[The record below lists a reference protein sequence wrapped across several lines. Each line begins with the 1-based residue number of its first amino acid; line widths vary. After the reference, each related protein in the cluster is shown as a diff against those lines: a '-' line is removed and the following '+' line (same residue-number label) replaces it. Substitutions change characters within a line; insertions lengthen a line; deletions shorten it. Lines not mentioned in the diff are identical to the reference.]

1 MKQWLQRAIYIWQKG
16 RELPYVGRSLFI
28 IALAALVVAIAS
40 GWHHSHP
47 DDDAG
52 AAIHQAQQAEMVVP
66 PIILTLARI
75 LPYLNL
81 WVTIGVPLL
90 LIVVWRRWGN
100 LTRLMA
106 PVSIAAF
113 SIALWAVASELVD
126 YIVHSQMTE
135 TGEPPAPVAF
145 AFKLFF
151 IVLALGSLPVA
162 LQYYRKTLL
171 LEHYTLS
178 AFLQP
183 LFFCFIS
190 FSSLWVI
197 MDLLDNL
204 KDFQATGSSIR
215 DIVRFYLA
223 LLPYI
228 YTQIMPVALLLAVL
242 YALTRMSRAN
252 ELISMLGVGRSLSQ
266 VLRPIFLVTIHACV
280 LSMAANY
287 YWAPRAEGNREAIT
301 RAMSVHSTDSIM
313 ASQIMFRNEQTHRIW
328 YVGTFP
334 FSLRSGKER
343 MHGLQVREENA
354 DGTPARTILASSAS
368 WSPRA
373 GWRFYDGSEMTY
385 QNGTVT
391 QIRPFPQQKDGQR
404 IMGETGIEET
414 PWGIVS
420 YALQADYM
428 SVPEIV
434 SYLTAHPKAAREKLA
449 SFRTHLWQRFAQ
461 PWQAFALV
469 LVAAPLGVAYSRRG
483 SVGGIASSVF
493 IFFIFM
499 FANNLFLNLGKG
511 DHLPPWLTVWLPHL
525 LFGGLGLVLLHYR
538 SENRDLPKLRLRPR
552 GPAARVARPRNRSDA
567 AMPDPSAT

>member
-1 MKQWLQRAIYIWQKG
+1 MKQWLQRAINLWQKG

-28 IALAALVVAIAS
+28 IALAALVVAIAT

-52 AAIHQAQQAEMVVP
+52 AAIHQAHQAEMAVP
-66 PIILTLARI
+66 PSILVLARI

-81 WVTIGVPLL
+81 WVSIGVPLL

-126 YIVHSQMTE
+126 YIAHSQMTE
-135 TGEPPAPVAF
+135 TGEPPAPIAF
-145 AFKLFF
+145 AFKLFS
-151 IVLALGSLPVA
+151 IVMALCCLPVA

-171 LEHYTLS
+171 LERYTLN

-183 LFFCFIS
+183 LAFCFIS

-204 KDFQATGSSIR
+204 KDFQVAGASIA

-223 LLPYI
+223 LLPHI
-228 YTQIMPVALLLAVL
+228 YTQIIPVALLLAVL
-242 YALTRMSRAN
+242 YTLTRMSRAN

-266 VLRPIFLVTIHACV
+266 VLRPIFLITVVTCV

-287 YWAPRAEGNREAIT
+287 YWAPRAEGNRKAVT
-301 RAMSVHSTDSIM
+301 HAMSMHAKDSIM
-313 ASQIMFRNEQTHRIW
+313 ASQIMFRNEQTHRLW

-334 FSLRSGKER
+334 FSLRGGRER
-343 MHGLQVREENA
+343 MHDVQVREENA
-354 DGTPARTILASSAS
+354 DGTPIRTLLASSAS

-373 GWRFYDGSEMTY
+373 GWRFYDGREMIY
-385 QNGTVT
+385 KNGSVT
-391 QIRPFPQQKDGQR
+391 HIAPFPQQKDGR
-404 IMGETGIEET
+404 RYLDVAGIDET
-414 PWGIVS
+414 PWSIVS

-428 SVPEIV
+428 SVPELV
-434 SYLTAHPKAAREKLA
+434 SYLAAHPQATREKLA

-511 DHLPPWLTVWLPHL
+511 AHLPPWLTVWLPHL